1 MADDQRENPAAP
13 SAAQEMELR
22 SRRRLELEIGKS
34 GDFDDP
40 SQEWR
45 RLFSELLGTFFLV
58 LVGAGAV
65 DQGPQRQLRVSAE
78 RDGAANRPPRRVVR
92 IP

>member
-1 MADDQRENPAAP
+1 MADDQQQGPEAMGMSEEAG
-13 SAAQEMELR
+13 
-22 SRRRLELEIGKS
+22 RRHRLLDLEFGKS